1 MKKKKDFKATP
12 NATEIYCSCRMP
24 YDKTSEDDDII
35 ECTNCCEWYHGIC
48 ENITNVKKC
57 KSKDWFR
64 KKCK

>member
-1 MKKKKDFKATP
+1 
-12 NATEIYCSCRMP
+12 MP
-24 YDKTSEDDDII
+24 HDNTSEDDDII
-35 ECTNCCEWYHGIC
+35 ECTNCCEWHHGSC